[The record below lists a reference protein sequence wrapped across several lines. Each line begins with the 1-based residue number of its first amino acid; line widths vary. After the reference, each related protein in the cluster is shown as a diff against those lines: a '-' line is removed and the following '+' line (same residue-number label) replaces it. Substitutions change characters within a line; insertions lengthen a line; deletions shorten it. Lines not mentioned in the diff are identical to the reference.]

1 MPSISS
7 RRARLCLELLAQRC
21 LLSNF
26 ELGPIVQVSQDD
38 PFANSNLD
46 HIEQQTGT
54 LYPATS
60 LETLALP
67 LISAR

>member
-1 MPSISS
+1 
-7 RRARLCLELLAQRC
+7 
-21 LLSNF
+21 LSF
-26 ELGPIVQVSQDD
+26 GLGPTVQVSQDD